1 MANVQRFYTHAA
13 TFLTPESGDKD
24 TYVRTEDYRKL
35 EDENAALREKV
46 ELKDELLQRIAD
58 WCVAYPLEVFPK
70 PDVKASVKA
79 LHDAGLS
86 YDAISANAMRHVVE
100 GIAKIISPP
109 EEQNHE

>member
-1 MANVQRFYTHAA
+1 MN
-13 TFLTPESGDKD
+13 LTN
-24 TYVRTEDYRKL
+24 KL
-35 EDENAALREKV
+35 WQVMSPKLPGWSRHDLEAECAALREKV